1 MGTYTLGLT
10 QSLKGKQEGDLS
22 GDKHIHLSV
31 GCGSGIGGGGR
42 EVERDHFSKPPEPRP
57 QSSQQAWTT
66 GLLCTWAALERRPG
80 AQGRDAAARAHL
92 GALDVVVQVVPERV
106 DQVDGIVS
114 SAGVGVARE
123 QH

>member
-1 MGTYTLGLT
+1 MT
-10 QSLKGKQEGDLS
+10 LS

-31 GCGSGIGGGGR
+31 GCGSGVGGGGR

-66 GLLCTWAALERRPG
+66 GLLCPG
-80 AQGRDAAARAHL
+80 AARAHL